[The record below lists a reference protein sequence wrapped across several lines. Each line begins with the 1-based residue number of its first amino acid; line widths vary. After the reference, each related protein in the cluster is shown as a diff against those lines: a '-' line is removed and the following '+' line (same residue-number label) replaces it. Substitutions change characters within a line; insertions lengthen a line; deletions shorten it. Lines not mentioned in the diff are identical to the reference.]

1 MSAASQQAPNNRQ
14 NSFQYAQSS
23 VAPTPWQSHPST
35 PAMHSDSGS
44 ESRHSPSS
52 SVSSMQYGV
61 ARTPPT
67 YYFTA
72 GSHMNNMEMIQQ
84 RQPVPSTE
92 PRRVSVPLSQPQYA
106 IPTSYAMAP
115 TTHNM
120 NSYYP
125 KLDGNSQVPN
135 GIYYQRPLPN
145 VRDPHL
151 QIAFWTPANISRSQ
165 YAPTSTNP
173 WQHHHYIAPSSSA
186 CFPLPQDRYICPTCN
201 KTFSRPSSL
210 KIHSHSHTGEKPFRC
225 PVKGC
230 AKKFSVRSNMKR
242 HERGCHVGNGC

>member
-1 MSAASQQAPNNRQ
+1 
-14 NSFQYAQSS
+14 
-23 VAPTPWQSHPST
+23 
-35 PAMHSDSGS
+35 MHSDSGS

-52 SVSSMQYGV
+52 SVSSTQYGV
-61 ARTPPT
+61 VRTPPT

-72 GSHMNNMEMIQQ
+72 GSHMNSMEMIQQ

-106 IPTSYAMAP
+106 LPTSYAMAP

-151 QIAFWTPANISRSQ
+151 QIAFKISANISRLTVPSNF
-165 YAPTSTNP
+165 YKPLATPPLHSAVIIFLFPTSPGPLHLPNLQQDVLPPLELENTQP
-173 WQHHHYIAPSSSA
+173 QPYGREAV
-186 CFPLPQDRYICPTCN
+186 PLPGQRMR
-201 KTFSRPSSL
+201 K
-210 KIHSHSHTGEKPFRC
+210 E
-225 PVKGC
+225 V
-230 AKKFSVRSNMKR
+230 
-242 HERGCHVGNGC
+242 